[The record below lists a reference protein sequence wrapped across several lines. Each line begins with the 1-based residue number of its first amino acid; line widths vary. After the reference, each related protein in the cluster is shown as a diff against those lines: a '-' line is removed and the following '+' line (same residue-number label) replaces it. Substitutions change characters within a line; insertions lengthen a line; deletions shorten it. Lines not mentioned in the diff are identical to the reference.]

1 MYELCRFVLE
11 EVRRILNVTLT
22 DLLFKV
28 CENELSDKLPNSKIK
43 ISRSATLQDICES
56 VVAFYKGGFMSLI
69 CQCHYS

>member
-43 ISRSATLQDICES
+43 ISRSATLQDIIY
-56 VVAFYKGGFMSLI
+56 VSLLLLFKKADL
-69 CQCHYS
+69 